1 MGGGTA
7 DVVVVGAGLAGL
19 SAARVLAARGVHVAV
34 LEASDA
40 VGGRVRTDSV
50 DGMLLDRGFQLINP
64 AYPELRRRV
73 DLSALRLRPF
83 GTGLVLARGA
93 GRTVIEN
100 PLRRPTS
107 VGDALATG
115 TLAEKIRLA
124 RYVAPVV
131 VQPVARTRRRPDV
144 SWGAALD
151 RAGVR
156 GDLRHAV
163 LEPFLAGVLGE
174 DRQESSRRFVD
185 LLLRCFV
192 LGNPSLPAGGVRA
205 LPDQLAAGLPAGT
218 VRLTTP
224 ARVVQGTS
232 VHTDGATWHARAV
245 IVAADPTTAARLLSL
260 PAPVMRGL
268 TTFYLRAASSPGH
281 GRSPLLHLDGDRR
294 GPVVN
299 TAVVSDAAL
308 TYCSG
313 GALVAATV
321 LGGRADTET
330 LGEVR
335 RQLALVYGRSTD
347 TWDHVATYA
356 VTEALPAMLPPL
368 ALAREVDLGGGR
380 FVAGDHRDT
389 ASQQGA
395 MVSGRRAA
403 HAVLRR
409 LGVPAARTT

>member
-1 MGGGTA
+1 MGGTA

-19 SAARVLAARGVHVAV
+19 SAARVLASRGVHVAV

-40 VGGRVRTDSV
+40 VGGRVRTDAV
-50 DGMLLDRGFQLINP
+50 DGMLLDRGFQLVNP

-73 DLSALRLRPF
+73 DLDSLRLRPF
-83 GTGLVLARGA
+83 GTGLVLARGD

-100 PLRRPTS
+100 PLRRPAS
-107 VGDALATG
+107 ARDALATG

-131 VQPVARTRRRPDV
+131 VQPVARTRRRADV
-144 SWGAALD
+144 SWGVALD

-156 GDLRHAV
+156 GDLRHAL

-192 LGNPSLPAGGVRA
+192 LGNPSLPAAGVRA

-224 ARVVQGTS
+224 ARAVQGTS
-232 VHTDGATWHARAV
+232 VHTDDGTWTARAV
-245 IVAADPTTAARLLSL
+245 VVAADPATAARLSGL
-260 PAPVMRGL
+260 PMPVMRGL
-268 TTFYLRAASSPGH
+268 TTFYLRAATSPAH

-299 TAVVSDAAL
+299 TAVLSDAAP
-308 TYCSG
+308 TYSSG

-321 LGGRADTET
+321 LGDRDDAAT
-330 LGEVR
+330 LDEVR
-335 RQLALVYGRSTD
+335 RQLALVYGQSTRS
-347 TWDHVATYA
+347 WEHVATYA
-356 VTEALPAMLPPL
+356 VAEALPAMLPPL
-368 ALAREVDLGGGR
+368 TLAQEVDLGDGR

-403 HAVLRR
+403 QAVLRL
-409 LGVPAARTT
+409 LGVPAVGKT